1 MQEYGGLTGA
11 LTVIA
16 GGLLHGSFALPMKKI
31 TGWNWENT
39 WLVYS
44 VAGLIVLPVVLALLT
59 VPSLGG
65 VYGAAEAAT
74 LILIVLCGV
83 GWGAGSTLFGLA
95 IARVGIAL
103 AFAIILGITSSVGSL
118 LPLLIL
124 NPGELFLRRGRIL
137 AGGLLLVIAGIVIC
151 SKAGALRE
159 KSQKGG
165 QGAAQRRSGF
175 FTGLLI
181 CIASGILSPA
191 LNFGFVFGKPLQ
203 DLAARAGARPD
214 LAANAIWA
222 LALAGGFFVNA
233 GYAAWLLTKNSTW
246 KLYGADAS
254 PAGYWAG
261 AAVMGFLWYAGISV
275 YGMGAAAMGPLGGVL
290 GWPIF
295 MSVVII
301 MANVWGAA
309 TGEWKGA
316 GAQARRLMWAGV
328 TVLVAAIAV
337 IAQAN

>member
-1 MQEYGGLTGA
+1 MQENASLTAA

-31 TGWNWENT
+31 ANWKWENT

-44 VAGLIVLPVVLALLT
+44 VAGLIALPCALALAT

-65 VYGAAEAAT
+65 VYSGSALST
-74 LILIVLCGV
+74 LALIVLCGV

-95 IARVGIAL
+95 IARVGMAL

-124 NPGELFLRRGRIL
+124 SPGEMFSHRGQVL
-137 AGGLLLVIAGIVIC
+137 LGGLALVVAGIMIC
-151 SKAGALRE
+151 AKAGALRE
-159 KSQKGG
+159 RNQNPEAAA
-165 QGAAQRRSGF
+165 GARSGF
-175 FTGLLI
+175 VTGLII
-181 CIASGILSPA
+181 CLASGILSPA
-191 LNFGFVFGKPLQ
+191 LNFGFVFGKPMQ
-203 DLAARAGARPD
+203 EAAAAAGARPD

-233 GYAAWLLTKNSTW
+233 GYAVYLLGKNRTW
-246 KLYGADAS
+246 RHFTQAGT
-254 PAGYWAG
+254 PAGYWLG
-261 AAVMGFLWYAGISV
+261 AALMGLLWYSGISI

-301 MANVWGAA
+301 MANVLGAA

-316 GAQARRLMWAGV
+316 GEKAVRLSWAGIA
-328 TVLVAAIAV
+328 VLLAAITV
-337 IAQAN
+337 IARAN

>member
-1 MQEYGGLTGA
+1 MQEQASLTAA
-11 LTVIA
+11 LTVVA

-31 TGWNWENT
+31 TRWKWENT

-44 VAGLIVLPVVLALLT
+44 VAGLILLPLALALAT
-59 VPSLGG
+59 VPSLGA
-65 VYGAAEAAT
+65 VYARSAAST
-74 LILIVLCGV
+74 LALIVLCGI

-95 IARVGIAL
+95 ISRVGMAL

-124 NPGELFLRRGRIL
+124 NPDELFARRGQILL
-137 AGGLLLVIAGIVIC
+137 AGLVLVIAGIVIC

-159 KSQKGG
+159 KNQNPNKAE
-165 QGAAQRRSGF
+165 GAKSGF
-175 FTGLLI
+175 GTGLLI
-181 CIASGILSPA
+181 CLASGILSPA
-191 LNFGFVFGKPLQ
+191 LNFGFVFGKPVQ
-203 DLAARAGARPD
+203 EAAAAAGARSD
-214 LAANAIWA
+214 LAGNAIWA

-233 GYAAWLLTKNSTW
+233 GYAVYLLGKNRTW
-246 KLYGADAS
+246 GLFGQS
-254 PAGYWAG
+254 GTPAGYWLG
-261 AAVMGFLWYAGISV
+261 AVLMGCLWYLGISI
-275 YGMGAAAMGPLGGVL
+275 YGMGAAAMGPMGGVL

-301 MANVWGAA
+301 MANVLGAL

-316 GAQARRLMWAGV
+316 GSQAVRLSWIGIG
-328 TVLVAAIAV
+328 VLVAAITV